1 MNRMIKRL
9 RSNGNGLGDVSFFTA
24 LLTALLFACAVFGG
38 ENSIRVFSDLN
49 GKPIGILVGTIFD
62 VAAEKHID
70 YANIV
75 YYDVYSEMEDD
86 LVSGEIDAIIGDSV
100 VIAQIAAKHPGLR
113 ALDENLEES
122 DFGLALRYGDNKLFD
137 KVNAALGSMKADGS
151 LDALVHK
158 WLDGPEE
165 GKAMPPPDPGESG
178 GGDELVLRVGT
189 CSVWP
194 PFTYKGPDGAV
205 VGLDIEMVLRIGK
218 AIGRRVEIV
227 DMEFGE
233 LIPGLISA
241 EVDMLAASLTVTPER
256 KRVVR
261 FTDGYFTTGIT
272 ALVRDD

>member
-1 MNRMIKRL
+1 MDRTI
-9 RSNGNGLGDVSFFTA
+9 SFFTA
-24 LLTALLFACAVFGG
+24 LLLALLFAGVVRGG
-38 ENSIRVFSDLN
+38 ENSIRTFSDLN

-62 VAAEKHID
+62 VAAGKHID

-75 YYDVYSEMEDD
+75 YYDVYSEMEED
-86 LVSGEIDAIIGDSV
+86 LAAGEIDAIIGDSV
-100 VIAQIAAKHPGLR
+100 VIAQIAAKHAGLR

-137 KVNAALGSMKADGS
+137 KVNAALAGMKADGS
-151 LDALVHK
+151 LDALIHK

-165 GKAMPPPDPGESG
+165 GKVMPPAEADEPGDG
-178 GGDELVLRVGT
+178 TDLVLRVGT

-194 PFTYKGPDGAV
+194 PFTYKGRDGAV
-205 VGLDIEMVLRIGK
+205 IGLDIEMVLRIGK

-227 DMEFGE
+227 DMDFGE

-256 KRVVR
+256 QRVVR